1 MLKGKVSKLV
11 FDGYLIEK
19 YVRFYDFSSQF
30 GYILY
35 NATLFTDFLCVPF
48 FIFLR
53 SPLPSRKVDH
63 KIDNI
68 EILANEL

>member
-1 MLKGKVSKLV
+1 M
-11 FDGYLIEK
+11 
-19 YVRFYDFSSQF
+19 RFYDFSSQF

-63 KIDNI
+63 KIGNI